1 MDDGSREGSKVSR
14 RKFLAFGCCAAGLA
28 GATRAGA
35 ANAQAPASARGAV
48 DVHAHYFP
56 ERFVKSIN
64 EQGGPPGVSFDL
76 SNPDA
81 PIFNI
86 GGGRIPIDVTYWDL
100 PKRIQRMDAQG
111 VTTHALSLTTPF
123 VYWASP
129 ERGAELARIVNDSM
143 VEANTAYPTRFFGC
157 ATLPLQAPELAVKEL
172 DRLAGSRAIR
182 GVYMPTSFAGKELS
196 DESLFPIYAK
206 CEALNLP
213 VLLHPDQAAAAMGAN
228 RLQRFY
234 LANILGN
241 PFDTAIAV
249 SYLVFG
255 GVMDRFPRLE
265 IVLPHAGGAMPYISG
280 RLRHGQSVRPELK
293 GAAQRPFNEYLR
305 RFHYDTITHSPQL
318 LQDLIDLVGIDRVM
332 LGSDY
337 CFDMGYER
345 PREIIDGL
353 KLSAADKERLNSGNA
368 ARLLRL

>member
-1 MDDGSREGSKVSR
+1 MDDRERSKVSR
-14 RKFLAFGCCAAGLA
+14 RGFLAMGCCAAGLGVTA
-28 GATRAGA
+28 GSGTARAQGQTA
-35 ANAQAPASARGAV
+35 GRGAV

-76 SNPDA
+76 SNPNA

-100 PKRIQRMDAQG
+100 PKRIERMDAQG

-123 VYWASP
+123 VYWATP

-143 VEANTAYPTRFFGC
+143 IEAHTAYPTRFFGC
-157 ATLPLQAPELAVKEL
+157 AALPFQAPDLAVKEL
-172 DRLAGSRAIR
+172 DRLANSRAIR

-196 DESLFPIYAK
+196 DPSLFPIYAK

-280 RLRHGQSVRPELK
+280 RLQHGQSVRPELK
-293 GAAQRPFNEYLR
+293 GVAERPFTEYLR

-318 LQDLIDLVGIDRVM
+318 LRDLIDLVGIDRVM

-353 KLSAADKERLNSGNA
+353 KLSAADRDRLYSGNA
-368 ARLLRL
+368 ARVLRL

>member
-1 MDDGSREGSKVSR
+1 MDDRERSKVSR
-14 RKFLAFGCCAAGLA
+14 RGFLAMGCCAAGLGA
-28 GATRAGA
+28 GVGSGTAR
-35 ANAQAPASARGAV
+35 AQAQTAGRGAV

-56 ERFVKSIN
+56 ERFVQSIN

-76 SNPDA
+76 SNPNA

-100 PKRIQRMDAQG
+100 PKRIARMDAQG

-123 VYWASP
+123 VYWAPP

-143 VEANTAYPTRFFGC
+143 IEAHTAYPTRFYGC
-157 ATLPLQAPELAVKEL
+157 AALPLQAPDLAVKEL
-172 DRLAGSRAIR
+172 DRLASSRAIR

-196 DESLFPIYAK
+196 DPSLFPIYAK

-280 RLRHGQSVRPELK
+280 RLQHGQSVRPELK
-293 GAAQRPFNEYLR
+293 GVAQRPFMEYLR

-318 LQDLIDLVGIDRVM
+318 LRDLIDLVGIDRVM

-345 PREIIDGL
+345 PRDIIDGL
-353 KLSAADKERLNSGNA
+353 KLSAADRDRLYSGNA
-368 ARLLRL
+368 ARVLRL